1 MKIAICGS
9 LDFTYEIQKL
19 AEKLTKK
26 GHQVTIPISSQKIIK
41 GEITLETVIKE
52 KENNSLFKRAIEYNV
67 IREYWKIIKQSNAIL
82 VANYNKNNIKNY
94 IGGNTF
100 LEIGFAHVLDKKIY
114 LLNNIPKM
122 HYTSEI
128 KAMQP
133 IILNGKIS
141 KISN

>member
-1 MKIAICGS
+1 MRIAICGS

-19 AEKLTKK
+19 AEKLIKN

-41 GEITLETVIKE
+41 GEITLETIIQEKE
-52 KENNSLFKRAIEYNV
+52 KNSLFKRAIEYNV
-67 IREYWKIIKQSNAIL
+67 IREYWKIIKKSDAIL
-82 VANYNKNNIKNY
+82 VANYDKNNIKNY

-100 LEIGFAHVLDKKIY
+100 LEIGFAHILNKKIY
-114 LLNNIPKM
+114 LLNSIPKM